1 MRKDTLWHQRKRLS
15 TIDELSSSSAALSSP
30 PLRPLSGGNEP
41 ATVTP
46 PFLVL
51 CLLLLLLILRAAC
64 ANYSLTITFL
74 YPAYAS
80 YKALQSRPRRTAGT
94 SGAASAAAG
103 ALTGL
108 SGSDAEVERWLMYW
122 AVVGVWAGV
131 EGCVGW
137 VLTWYVCCGHGR
149 RRRGAQRGDRQ
160 MDMEVEGGLGRD
172 KTLTSRLPHTATL
185 ACGHSGLP
193 GAVLER
199 QRLCFPCSS
208 GLSHGHAG
216 RLRAQGCCRS
226 LSRQPAPAYHHCR

>member
-1 MRKDTLWHQRKRLS
+1 MRKDHWLLLLRHKGLS
-15 TIDELSSSSAALSSP
+15 TIDELAPSSSAALSP
-30 PLRPLSGGNEP
+30 PSSLLSSSGGNER

-51 CLLLLLLILRAAC
+51 CLLLLLALLLRAAC
-64 ANYSLTITFL
+64 ANCSLTITFL

-137 VLTWYVCCGHGR
+137 VLTWYVPRSCRRPRWTQEGGNEVIGR
-149 RRRGAQRGDRQ
+149 RRWREDWGGTRRSHHACPTQR
-160 MDMEVEGGLGRD
+160 
-172 KTLTSRLPHTATL
+172 H
-185 ACGHSGLP
+185 
-193 GAVLER
+193 
-199 QRLCFPCSS
+199 
-208 GLSHGHAG
+208 
-216 RLRAQGCCRS
+216 
-226 LSRQPAPAYHHCR
+226 